1 MIGETVT
8 ILRQVADG
16 EDEMGNP
23 ASTTV
28 EIDVSG
34 CAFAPGSSAEANATF
49 GGRTDTDGTVYAP
62 TGTVFLPSDILRIRG
77 VLYVVDGETEQW
89 TNPYTLR
96 GAGVVVNV
104 KRGS

>member
-8 ILRQVADG
+8 IVRQVADG
-16 EDEMGNP
+16 EDQMGNP
-23 ASTTV
+23 TTTTV
-28 EIDVSG
+28 EIPVDG
-34 CAFAPGSSAEANATF
+34 CAFAPGSSAESTATF

-62 TGTVFLPSDILRIRG
+62 TGTVFRPSDMLRIREL
-77 VLYVVDGETEQW
+77 LYTIDGDSEQW
-89 TNPYTLR
+89 TNPYSNR

>member
-8 ILRQVADG
+8 IVRQVADG
-16 EDEMGNP
+16 EDSMGNP
-23 ASTTV
+23 TTTTV
-28 EIDVSG
+28 EIPVYG
-34 CAFAPGSSAEANATF
+34 CAFAPGSSAESTATF

-62 TGTVFLPSDILRIRG
+62 TGTVFQSSDMLRIRG
-77 VLYVVDGETEQW
+77 LLYTVDGDSEQW
-89 TNPYTLR
+89 TNPYSNR

>member
-8 ILRQVADG
+8 ILRAEGDD

-23 ASTTV
+23 TTTEV
-28 EIDVSG
+28 EIQVKG
-34 CAFAPGSSAEANATF
+34 CAFAPGSSAESTATF

-62 TGTVFLPSDILRIRG
+62 SGTVFLPSDKLRIRD
-77 VLYVVDGETEQW
+77 VLYTVDGDPQQW
-89 TNPYTLR
+89 TNPYDNR
-96 GAGVVVNV
+96 GVGVVVNV